1 MHTPVTS
8 NGRRNGAWARIAVPL
23 LALGAT
29 VLRAPPAAAQQDIYA
44 EGFFTHGVRAGYYL
58 DTNDPIYDPV
68 YVPLQRWSLVPRVTL
83 TATREDNLY
92 MDSRKKEDATVIR
105 LVPGATLIW
114 GRPEGN
120 NLYLDTGVV
129 FLLDDSSDRLDDK
142 PSFMLTL
149 GGVYQTMK
157 SQVSA
162 RGGYRRLED
171 ADMQVGARIV
181 KEDYTANAGVD
192 HRLSAKTTAGVIGGV
207 ELHRFDSETY
217 VDYDRFYGGVRLYKE
232 LTAMSDL
239 FVQGG
244 LGRDDVD
251 SGAGGYGDAD
261 FYDAAIGIRGKPTPK
276 TSATGRVGY
285 QWRTFDSADLED
297 IEHWTASIG
306 AETNPRGFTTFSTEL
321 LADLRPAIGSAGS
334 TSIDQRWAGSVS
346 RRLFVERLR
355 GRASVFVGRVDYRSP
370 AKEPQPQEP
379 VSGLIYDRR
388 RDEYWGY
395 SLGLDW
401 WVRQNFSLGLS
412 YAYVENNAAQD
423 ADEQVREESSYD
435 SGVWSLRLSWNY

>member
-1 MHTPVTS
+1 MNLSPTPVGVRFRALAS
-8 NGRRNGAWARIAVPL
+8 GATLV
-23 LALGAT
+23 LALGMVWGPAR
-29 VLRAPPAAAQQDIYA
+29 RASAQQDIYT
-44 EGFFTHGVRAGYYL
+44 EGFFTHGVRTGYYL
-58 DTNDPIYDPV
+58 DTNDPIYDPI
-68 YVPLQRWSLVPRVTL
+68 YVPLERWSIVPRATL
-83 TATREDNLY
+83 TATWEDNLFL
-92 MDSRKKEDATVIR
+92 SARKERGTVIR
-105 LVPGATLIW
+105 LVPGALLIW

-120 NLYLDTGVV
+120 HLYFDTGAV
-129 FLLDDSSDRLDDK
+129 FLVHDSSDRLDDK
-142 PSFMLTL
+142 PTYMLTL
-149 GGVYQTMK
+149 GGVYQTLK

-171 ADMQVGARIV
+171 ADLQVGARIV

-192 HRLSAKTTAGVIGGV
+192 HRLSAKTTAGVVGGV
-207 ELHRFDSETY
+207 ELHRFDSGAY
-217 VDYDRFYGGVRLYKE
+217 VDYDRAYGGARLYKE
-232 LTAMSDL
+232 LTAMSEL

-244 LGRDDVD
+244 MGRDDVD
-251 SGAGGYGDAD
+251 SGAGGFGDAD
-261 FYDAAIGIRGKPTPK
+261 FYDAAVGIRGKPTPK

-285 QWRTFDSADLED
+285 QWRTFDAPELED

-321 LADLRPAIGSAGS
+321 LADIRPAIGSAGS
-334 TSIDQRWAGSVS
+334 TSIDQRWAGSIS

-355 GRASVFVGRVDYRSP
+355 GRASIFVGRVDYRSP
-370 AKEPQPQEP
+370 AKEPRPSEP

-401 WVRQNFSLGLS
+401 WIRQNFSLGLN
-412 YAYVENNAAQD
+412 YAYVENSAARN
-423 ADEQVREESSYD
+423 ADELIQRESSYD